1 MINEC
6 GHSLCTSCVQLLFIR
21 GQAPCPECGLNL
33 KKTAFREQMFDDP
46 MIDREVH
53 IRKGVIRIYN
63 KRVEDFRNPS
73 DYDNYLE
80 EVEEL
85 ILGLMGNEQWAKDQ
99 RDKYGKDNMPE
110 IRKNEALRAKEEE
123 TVVEQIEME
132 KRDIERAKI
141 KLAKIE
147 AEAEL
152 KRKEDKKKLLA
163 KIEAGEDLSTIM
175 VERENLNNREEKEVE
190 AEVTLGPIS
199 TDDTEML
206 YAYTSIE
213 IETFGPPVP
222 TDTEMMNLGYLSA
235 IRQPADQQIA
245 SGYTAQL
252 GLSRALTDC
261 FSCLSWKPELKAE
274 DFDNALMT

>member
-1 MINEC
+1 M
-6 GHSLCTSCVQLLFIR
+6 
-21 GQAPCPECGLNL
+21 
-33 KKTAFREQMFDDP
+33 
-46 MIDREVH
+46 
-53 IRKGVIRIYN
+53 
-63 KRVEDFRNPS
+63 
-73 DYDNYLE
+73 
-80 EVEEL
+80 EEL